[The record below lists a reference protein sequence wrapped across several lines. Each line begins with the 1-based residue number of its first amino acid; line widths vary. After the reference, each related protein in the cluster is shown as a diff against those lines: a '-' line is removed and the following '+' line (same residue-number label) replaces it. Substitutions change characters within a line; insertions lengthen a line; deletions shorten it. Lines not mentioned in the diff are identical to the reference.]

1 MRHARIAFIGL
12 GRMGQPIAR
21 RLLDAGHD
29 VAVFNRTAGKSDALV
44 AAGARRADT
53 LAQACAGAS
62 LAFTMLADDEALCG
76 VALDAQGLVASLGP
90 GAIHVAMGTHG
101 VDAIRRVAL
110 AHDGAA
116 QQLVAAPVLGRPDV
130 AAAGQLG
137 IVFAGPAPAVA
148 RCRPLLEA
156 IGRRL
161 FDAGVDPSGAVAL
174 KLANNFVLGCAIQ
187 AMSEAFSLVRRHG
200 VAPAV
205 LHDVLTEGMFGCP
218 AYKTYARLIA
228 DEGWDRVGF
237 STSLALKDLRLMLA
251 AAADAGVPLPSGQQ
265 LRERL
270 AGAIAHGDGDRDW
283 SVLAREQARASGL
296 PH

>member
-1 MRHARIAFIGL
+1 MSHARIAFIGL

-21 RLLDAGHD
+21 RLLGAGHD
-29 VAVFNRTAGKSDALV
+29 VAVFNRTPGKTDDLV

-62 LAFTMLADDEALCG
+62 VAFTMLADDAALCG
-76 VALDAQGLVASLGP
+76 VALDARGLVASLEP

-116 QQLVAAPVLGRPDV
+116 QHLVAAPVLGRPDV

-137 IVFAGPAPAVA
+137 IVVAGPAPAVA
-148 RCRPLLEA
+148 RCTPLLEA

-161 FDAGVDPSGAVAL
+161 FDAGADPGGAEAL
-174 KLANNFVLGCAIQ
+174 KLANNFVLGCAIE

-200 VAPAV
+200 VAPAI
-205 LHDVLTEGMFGCP
+205 LHDVLTEGMFGCT
-218 AYKTYARLIA
+218 AYKTYALLIA
-228 DEGWDRVGF
+228 DAGWDRGGF
-237 STSLALKDLRLMLA
+237 STRLALKDVRLTLA
-251 AAADAGVPLPSGQQ
+251 AGAEAGVPLPSGQL

-270 AGAIAHGDGDRDW
+270 EGAIAHGDGDRDW
-283 SVLAREQARASGL
+283 SVLAREQARASSL
-296 PH
+296 PD